1 MTSNKIHKKNECAV
15 SPVVGV
21 MLMLVVTI
29 IIAAVVSAYGGSMTS
44 SQKKIPQATI
54 KAGFSITD
62 GMTIQHAGG
71 DPLPMNDMVFTI
83 WDGPTFGMDSEEIT
97 KQTLDLKNM
106 TDASGN
112 PVIFS
117 DGTYNI
123 TSFKAGTALTI
134 TPDNCNCDVFQPSIV
149 PSDYD
154 EYGNGAEYT
163 GTATKRF
170 GLCIRNTA
178 NIGNQFVLSVSDK
191 RGNLIGKTD
200 ITVEG

>member
-1 MTSNKIHKKNECAV
+1 MTGCRIYQNNERAV

-29 IIAAVVSAYGGSMTS
+29 IIAAVVSAYSGGITS
-44 SQKKIPQATI
+44 SQKKVPQATI
-54 KAGFSITD
+54 KGSFSITD
-62 GMTIQHAGG
+62 GMVIQHTGG
-71 DPLPMNDMVFTI
+71 DPLPLKDMIFTI
-83 WDGPTFGMDSEEIT
+83 WDGPTFGMDAEEIT
-97 KQTLDLKNM
+97 KQTLDLRNM

-123 TSFKAGTALTI
+123 TSFKAGTTLTI
-134 TPDNCNCDVFQPSIV
+134 DPDKCNCDVLQPSIV
-149 PSDYD
+149 PSDYA
-154 EYGNGAEYT
+154 EKGSGAEYS

-191 RGNLIGKTD
+191 NGNLIGKTD
-200 ITVEG
+200 VTVEG

>member
-1 MTSNKIHKKNECAV
+1 MHGKKNNLKKECAV

-29 IIAAVVSAYGGSMTS
+29 IIAAVVSAYSGGITT

-54 KAGFSITD
+54 KGEFSISD
-62 GMTIQHAGG
+62 GLRIHHAGG
-71 DPLPMNDMVFTI
+71 DPLPLNDMVFTI
-83 WDGPTFGMDSEEIT
+83 WDGPTFGTDAEEIT

-106 TDASGN
+106 TDLSGN
-112 PVIFS
+112 PVIFR

-123 TSFKAGTALTI
+123 TSFKAGSVLMIDA
-134 TPDNCNCDVFQPSIV
+134 DQCNCDVLQPIIA
-149 PSDYD
+149 PTDYD
-154 EYGNGAEYT
+154 SIDGADYT
-163 GTATKRF
+163 GDATKRF
-170 GLCIRNTA
+170 GLCIRNTE

-191 RGNLIGKTD
+191 NGNLIGKTD